1 MNNVNVAVG
10 VCLVVAAAAYTPRT
24 HAQSNKPL
32 QDFHTSIAKKGG
44 EAALNP
50 DIVASQNPHVKP
62 FAAILNVARWPSPNI
77 PVCWE
82 NPTPVDAAAMAWVK
96 DSVER
101 TWSAASA
108 LKFTGWA
115 KCAPINKG
123 IRIRIADAGPHVKSL
138 GRLIDG
144 KVDGMVLNFAF
155 ASWSQSC
162 QAKREHCIR
171 AVAVHEFG
179 HAVGFT
185 HEQNRADAPGEC
197 KLLAQGTSP
206 DTALT
211 PYDPTSVM
219 NYCNKDWNNDG
230 YLSELDVA
238 AVKDLYGK
246 P

>member
-1 MNNVNVAVG
+1 MNILNVAI
-10 VCLVVAAAAYTPRT
+10 CLCLLVAVATDT
-24 HAQSNKPL
+24 QAQTQRNKPL
-32 QDFHTSIAKKGG
+32 QEFHASIAKKGG
-44 EAALNP
+44 DAAINT
-50 DIVASQNPHVKP
+50 DILASQNPHVKP
-62 FAAILNVARWPSPNI
+62 FAAILNAARWPSPNI

-82 NPTPVDAAAMAWVK
+82 NPTPSDAAAMDWVR

-138 GRLIDG
+138 GRFIDG
-144 KVDGMVLNFAF
+144 KVDGMVLNFTF

-162 QAKREHCIR
+162 QATREHCIR

-197 KLLAQGTSP
+197 RLLAQGTSP
-206 DTALT
+206 DTVLT
-211 PYDPTSVM
+211 PYDPASVM

-230 YLSELDVA
+230 YLSALDVA
-238 AVKDLYGK
+238 AARNLYGK

>member
-1 MNNVNVAVG
+1 MSIVNVTVS
-10 VCLVVAAAAYTPRT
+10 VCLLFAATAGTHA

-32 QDFHTSIAKKGG
+32 QDFHASITKRGG
-44 EAALNP
+44 EAAMNP

-62 FAAILNVARWPSPNI
+62 FAAILNAAKWPSPNI

-82 NPTPVDAAAMAWVK
+82 NPTPTDAVAMAWVK

-115 KCAPINKG
+115 KCATKNNG
-123 IRIRIADAGPHVKSL
+123 IRIRIAEAGPHVKSL
-138 GRLIDG
+138 GRFING
-144 KVDGMVLNFAF
+144 KVDGMVLNFTF

-162 QAKREHCIR
+162 QSNREHCIR

-197 KLLAQGTSP
+197 RLLAQGTSP
-206 DTALT
+206 DTVLT
-211 PYDPTSVM
+211 PYDPGSVM

-230 YLSELDVA
+230 YLSALDVA
-238 AVKDLYGK
+238 AAKELYGN

>member
-1 MNNVNVAVG
+1 MNFFNVAVS
-10 VCLVVAAAAYTPRT
+10 VCLLVAVVADT
-24 HAQSNKPL
+24 HAQAQSNKPL
-32 QDFHTSIAKKGG
+32 QDFHTSIAKKSGD
-44 EAALNP
+44 AAINP
-50 DIVASQNPHVKP
+50 DILSSQNPHVKP
-62 FAAILNVARWPSPNI
+62 FAAILNAARWPSPNI

-82 NPTPVDAAAMAWVK
+82 NPTPTDAAAMAWVK

-123 IRIRIADAGPHVKSL
+123 IRIRIAEAGPHVKSL
-138 GRLIDG
+138 GRFIDG
-144 KVDGMVLNFAF
+144 RVDGMVLNFTF

-197 KLLAQGTSP
+197 RLLAQGTSP

-230 YLSELDVA
+230 YLSALDVA
-238 AVKDLYGK
+238 AAKDLYGK